1 MRREEDVL
9 GRLPDMIE
17 PIQAVEVIVDEM
29 DEAGFLADRRSRDA
43 VLWNLTVLGEAVRGV
58 PADLQDAHPEVPWA
72 RMRGLRNLL
81 VHEYFGIDDRI
92 VWATVTHNVL
102 PLLDPVRRIRAQ
114 LSRAAD
120 ERGDR

>member
-1 MRREEDVL
+1 MRLEEDVL
-9 GRLPDMIE
+9 GRVQDMIE
-17 PIQAVEVIVDEM
+17 AIQAVEAFVGEM
-29 DEAGFLADRRSRDA
+29 DEASFLADRRSRDA

-92 VWATVTHNVL
+92 VWATATRNVL
-102 PLLDPVRRIRAQ
+102 PLLEPLRRIRSQ
-114 LSRAAD
+114 LPREAD
-120 ERGDR
+120 GRGDR